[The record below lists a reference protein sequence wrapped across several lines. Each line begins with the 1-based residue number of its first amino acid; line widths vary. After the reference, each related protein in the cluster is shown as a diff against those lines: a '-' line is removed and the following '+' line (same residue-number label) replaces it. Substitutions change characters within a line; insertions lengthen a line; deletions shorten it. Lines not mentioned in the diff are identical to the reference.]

1 VNIVDGP
8 GGGVNIVDDAVNM
21 RTWPCCDQCGVCN
34 RRNPPECQC
43 MDIMF
48 QGCHPRCRNCIKYV
62 SSREPPVYRCGD
74 NLTNFCRRRCSPT
87 GPIWMNE
94 WIPAGDISDDRFFLS
109 VWNKNA
115 WCFVCTSSSYPTVLR
130 IKSCTCSNLC
140 WSTGV

>member
-1 VNIVDGP
+1 VNIVDGPGGGVNIVDGPGGGVNVVDGPGGGVNIVDGP

-87 GPIWMNE
+87 GPI
-94 WIPAGDISDDRFFLS
+94 
-109 VWNKNA
+109 
-115 WCFVCTSSSYPTVLR
+115 
-130 IKSCTCSNLC
+130 
-140 WSTGV
+140 